1 MRLFKF
7 KGPVR
12 RQYPVAPRRHSDV
25 DSTPGGVGFL
35 RGMLAA
41 LLLGLVGTAPA
52 LGASDIKLVQI
63 GPFTVLPTADATQAN
78 QGIKAYV
85 NYANKTGI
93 NGHQIAFSE
102 ADDRFSV
109 DVFLEQFNKALQ
121 DKPLALLLPIGSNAV
136 KRVLDDKLLDSADIV
151 IMNAIPGAESLRS
164 PGHPKLFHIRA
175 GDKQQIEKIINHV
188 RTLGIKR
195 LSVLHEDLPV
205 GTSGMA
211 VALQVA
217 KLQQGVDIKGVK
229 SAITPVELAKASK
242 EVAAQNPQGVLIVGT
257 PRFMADGVAA
267 VRKGG
272 VSQAIFVLS
281 YAPAPLIVKLAGL
294 EGARGVGIA
303 QTFPNPNGR
312 TLPLHRDFQAAMKA
326 TYPQLQEYTPFHLEG
341 YITARTLAEAVKRIK
356 DKEPTPTSL
365 VNALHSM
372 GELDFGGFRVN
383 FSKGNVGS
391 TFVDIG
397 VIGSDG
403 RLRY

>member
-1 MRLFKF
+1 MQPLKF
-7 KGPVR
+7 KRPIRGR
-12 RQYPVAPRRHSDV
+12 HAIAPRLHGDV
-25 DSTPGGVGFL
+25 RSGPFGYGLL
-35 RGMLAA
+35 RGLLAA
-41 LLLGLVGTAPA
+41 LLLALVGTAPA
-52 LGASDIKLVQI
+52 WGASDIKLVQI
-63 GPFTVLPTADATQAN
+63 GPFTVLPTPDATQVN

-85 NYANKTGI
+85 NHANKTGT

-102 ADDRFSV
+102 ADDRFNV
-109 DVFLEQFNKALQ
+109 DVFLEQFNKVLQ
-121 DKPLALLLPIGSNAV
+121 EKPLALLLPIGSNAV

-151 IMNAIPGAESLRS
+151 VMNAIPGAESLRS

-188 RTLGIKR
+188 HTLGIKR

-217 KLQQGVDIKGVK
+217 KVKQGVDIKGVK
-229 SAITPVELAKASK
+229 SAITPVELANASK
-242 EVAAQNPQGVLIVGT
+242 EVAVQNPQGVLIVGT

-267 VRKGG
+267 VRKAG

-303 QTFPNPNGR
+303 QTFPNPNGH

-326 TYPQLQEYTPFHLEG
+326 TYPQIQEYTPFHLEG
-341 YITARTLAEAVKRIK
+341 YITARTLAEAVKRMK
-356 DKEPTPTSL
+356 DKEPTPSGL
-365 VNALHSM
+365 VNTLHSM
-372 GELDFGGFRVN
+372 GELDFGGFRVD

-397 VIGSDG
+397 VIGHDG

>member
-1 MRLFKF
+1 MQAVEF
-7 KGPVR
+7 
-12 RQYPVAPRRHSDV
+12 
-25 DSTPGGVGFL
+25 GGQMCGRYFEETAFCGEAGGTRGGSGWL

-41 LLLGLVGTAPA
+41 LMLGFAGMAPA
-52 LGASDIKLVQI
+52 LAASDIKLVQI
-63 GPFTVLPTADATQAN
+63 GPFTVLPTPDATQVN
-78 QGIKAYV
+78 QGIKAFV
-85 NYANKTGI
+85 NQANKTGI
-93 NGHQIAFSE
+93 NGHRIAFTE
-102 ADDRFSV
+102 ADDRFNV
-109 DVFLEQFNKALQ
+109 DVFVEQFGKVVQ
-121 DKPLALLLPIGSNAV
+121 EKPLALLSPIGSSAV
-136 KRVLDDKLLDSADIV
+136 KRMLDDKLLDSADIV
-151 IMNAIPGAESLRS
+151 VMNAIPGAESFRS

-175 GDKQQIEKIINHV
+175 GDKQQIEKIITHV

-211 VALQVA
+211 VAQQVA
-217 KLQQGVDIKGVK
+217 TPGAGVDIKGVK
-229 SAITPVELAKASK
+229 SAITPEELAKASR
-242 EVAAQNPQGVLIVGT
+242 EVATQSPQGVLIVGT

-267 VRKGG
+267 LRKSG

-312 TLPLHRDFQAAMKA
+312 TLPIHRDFQAAMKA
-326 TYPQLQEYTPFHLEG
+326 MYPQLQEYTPFHLEG
-341 YITARTLAEAVKRIK
+341 YITARTLAEAIRRMK
-356 DKEPTPTSL
+356 DREPSPANL
-365 VNALHSM
+365 VNTLHSM
-372 GELDFGGFRVN
+372 GELDFGGFRVD